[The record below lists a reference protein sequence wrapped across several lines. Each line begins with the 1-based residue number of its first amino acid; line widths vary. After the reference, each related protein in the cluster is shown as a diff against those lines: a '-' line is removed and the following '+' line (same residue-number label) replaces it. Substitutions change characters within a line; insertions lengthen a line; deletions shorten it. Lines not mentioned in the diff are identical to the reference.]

1 MNPKIKARWITR
13 LRSGEVPQT
22 SGHLRDAH
30 GQCCLGVLCELAVE
44 DKVIPVAPVGD
55 LGFHQYG
62 VEDDVQDGI
71 LPNAVVDWA
80 GLPEQDPSVDT
91 DADDEEDVRERSLSD
106 LNDSGWTFTEIADL
120 IEEQL

>member
-1 MNPKIKARWITR
+1 VNPKIKARWITR

-22 SGHLRDAH
+22 SGGLRDAH

-44 DKVIPVAPVGD
+44 DKVIPASEVGD
-55 LGFHQYG
+55 LGFHVYG
-62 VEDDVQDGI
+62 EGEDQQGGI

-80 GLPEQDPSVDT
+80 GLPEQDPSVDM
-91 DADDEEDVRERSLSD
+91 DADDEEDVIERSLSD
-106 LNDSGWTFTEIADL
+106 LNDTGWTFAEIADL